1 MMSELLTLADSRDR
15 LLAETTWDRNVVVIA
30 GAGTG
35 KTTILV
41 NRVLNL
47 LLREPSPLAITEI
60 VALTFTNK
68 AATEM
73 KQRLR
78 AQLLRLTEQ
87 SDELIAT
94 FRARYHLSAEE
105 VGVRAR
111 MALEQM
117 EKAQIGT
124 LHSFAA
130 HLLRLHPLES
140 EIDPLFQEDDGTRFK
155 ELFDSSWD
163 RWLDD
168 ELGATGPQHDRWR
181 RVLGGTTLD
190 DLRQLTIALAGDFM
204 DLDELE
210 RQCRSLSLEG
220 ALRDWVITTHGRA
233 ATLLSAQDRPKRR
246 KAEQMLAA
254 ALQSLALLLA
264 QGSPGLAHLPQ
275 DERATLEKDLGKA
288 PVGWDEGAFQE
299 AASIIGLA
307 QQLLKVDQPY
317 FQEVVTLV
325 RPFLNQVQHGFL
337 TSGWIA
343 FDGLLARAKTLLRD
357 HPYVRARIKQT
368 YRAILVDEFQDTDPV
383 QYEIILYL
391 GERVGCHQTSWQ
403 DVDLDPG
410 KLFIVGDP
418 KQSIYAFRRADIE
431 AFERVVEKIRTG
443 GGAVYSLVTNFRSD
457 GAVLDVVNNVFDRLF
472 QPAEHIQPAN
482 ERLAARPQRK
492 PEVSVSG
499 AQLRLVRPGE
509 GDEEFDVQSATRA
522 EAEALARWLK
532 EELLPGTT
540 VMDRDRREGPLQPG
554 HIALIFRKLTQAQV
568 YLDALRRY
576 DIAYI
581 TDGEKHFYRRQEIID
596 LVNLLRVIDNQHD
609 AIALVGVLRSPLG
622 GMTDRDLLALQQ
634 IEGLDY
640 QKGERLSSWNHPQAD
655 MMRRLYERLAELHR
669 LAPRRP
675 VPDAIDLLFD
685 RLPVLELAAASLHG
699 EQAVANLRKI
709 REMAETLA
717 DRPHLTLTGF
727 VDLMMTRIS
736 EQPDEAESALA
747 EESLDAIRVLT
758 IHKAKGLEFPVVIL
772 PGLHQGSKNPR
783 KGPSIHHDW
792 SSRCYSLRM
801 GGRMNLGSLLVDM
814 KMAAR
819 EEAEQRRLL
828 YVGMTRARD
837 LLVLS
842 AGQTTHLGHDTALAL
857 LGEAIEDEG
866 DPAASDQICIGTSTL
881 TRVVTPAVAVARRR
895 RQDALSNIPPGPAL
909 GPTLSRRHA
918 RLVEWEKRRTMPRRL
933 TPSSLAGGRPE
944 AVSPRTVTGHDANL
958 GRLVGV
964 CAHAVLEQWDF
975 ARPREE
981 IYAVIAQACRRHVG
995 QGHPQMMAD
1004 AVEDLTTLFE
1014 RFLSSEP
1021 YTRLQRST
1029 VLGREVPF
1037 AMPLGEGQMMEGV
1050 IDLIY
1055 RLDDRIWIADY
1066 KTDDVAAEAAQ
1077 ARADRYRPQAEMYS
1091 RAVASALGISSLMF
1105 QFIFL
1110 RLGVAVDFSKL

>member
-1 MMSELLTLADSRDR
+1 MSDVLTLADSQDR
-15 LLAETTWDRNVVVIA
+15 LLAETTWDRNVVVVA

-41 NRVLNL
+41 NRILNL
-47 LLREPSPLAITEI
+47 LLREPNPLAITEI

-87 SDELIAT
+87 ADDMIAT
-94 FRARYHLSAEE
+94 FRTRYHLSAEQ
-105 VGVRAR
+105 VGERAKT
-111 MALEQM
+111 ALEQM

-140 EIDPLFQEDDGTRFK
+140 EIDPLFQEDDGSYFN
-155 ELFDSSWD
+155 ELFHSYWD

-168 ELGATGPQHDRWR
+168 ELGSDGPQHDRWR
-181 RVLGGTTLD
+181 RVLAGTTLD
-190 DLRQLTIALAGDFM
+190 DLRQLTAALAGDFV
-204 DLDELE
+204 DLNELE
-210 RQCRSLSLEG
+210 RQCRSLPLEG
-220 ALRDWVITTHGRA
+220 ALRDWIVATHGRA
-233 ATLLSAQDRPKRR
+233 ATLLAAKDQPKRR
-246 KAEQMLAA
+246 KVEQMLAA
-254 ALQSLALLLA
+254 AVQSLALLIE
-264 QGSPGLAHLPQ
+264 QGPPGLAHLPL
-275 DERATLEKDLGKA
+275 DERAVLEKDLGKA
-288 PVGWDEGAFQE
+288 PAGWDAATFQE

-307 QQLLKVDQPY
+307 QQLLTVDQLY
-317 FQEVVTLV
+317 FQEEVMLV
-325 RPFLNQVQHGFL
+325 RPFLAQVHHGFL

-357 HPYVRARIKQT
+357 HPAVRARIKQT

-391 GERVGCHQTSWQ
+391 GERAGSHQTAWH
-403 DVDLDPG
+403 DVDLEPG

-431 AFERVVEKIRTG
+431 AFERVVEKIRAG
-443 GGAVYSLVTNFRSD
+443 GGGVYSLVTNFRSD

-472 QPAEHIQPAN
+472 QSAEHVQPAN

-499 AQLRLVRPGE
+499 AHLRLVTAGE
-509 GDEEFDVQSATRA
+509 DDEEFDVQAATRA

-540 VMDRDRREGPLQPG
+540 VTDRDRRDGPLQPG

-596 LVNLLRVIDNQHD
+596 VVNLLRVIDNPHD
-609 AIALVGVLRSPLG
+609 TIALVGILRSPLG
-622 GMTDRDLLALQQ
+622 GMTDRELLALQQ
-634 IEGLDY
+634 REGLDY
-640 QKGERLSSWNHPQAD
+640 QQREWLSAWNHPQSG
-655 MMRRLYERLAELHR
+655 MVRRLYERLAELHQ
-669 LAPRRP
+669 LAPLRP
-675 VPDAIDLLFD
+675 VPDTIDLIFE

-699 EQAVANLRKI
+699 EQAVANMRKI
-709 REMAETLA
+709 REMAEALA
-717 DRPHLTLTGF
+717 DRPHVTLTGF
-727 VDLMMTRIS
+727 VDLM
-736 EQPDEAESALA
+736 
-747 EESLDAIRVLT
+747 LT

-772 PGLHQGSKNPR
+772 PGLHQGSKSPR

-792 SSRCYSLRM
+792 SSRCYSLQM
-801 GGRMNLGSLLVDM
+801 GGRSNLGAVLVDM

-837 LLVLS
+837 LLILS
-842 AGQTTHLGHDTALAL
+842 GGQTTKPGHDTVLSL
-857 LGEAIEDEG
+857 LGEAIADEG
-866 DPAASDQICIGTSTL
+866 GLSTADQICIGSSRL
-881 TRVVTPAVAVARRR
+881 TRVITPATVAARLR
-895 RQDALSNIPPGPAL
+895 RQVPLSTMAPRPAL
-909 GPTLSRRHA
+909 GPILIRRHA
-918 RLVEWEKRRTMPRRL
+918 RQVEWEQRRTTPRQL

-944 AVSPRTVTGHDANL
+944 AELSRTATARDADL
-958 GRLVGV
+958 ARLIGV

-975 ARPREE
+975 TRPREE
-981 IYAVIAQACRRHVG
+981 ICTVIKQVCRRYVAQDHL
-995 QGHPQMMAD
+995 MAD
-1004 AVEDLTTLFE
+1004 VIDDLTMLFE
-1014 RFLSSEP
+1014 NFLSSEP
-1021 YTRLQRST
+1021 YKRLQRAT

-1037 AMPLGEGQMMEGV
+1037 VMPLEEGQMMEGV

-1066 KTDDVAAEAAQ
+1066 KTDDVAAEDVQ
-1077 ARADRYRPQAEMYS
+1077 ARADRYRSQADSYS
-1091 RAVASALGISSLMF
+1091 RAVTSSLGLPSVSF
-1105 QFIFL
+1105 QFVFL
-1110 RLGVAVDFSKL
+1110 RPGIAIDV